1 MPRMF
6 GSLPAPKDALTTYVE
21 LPEIETVGVTRRG
34 KRKVMPVEV
43 RRFPENL
50 RFKHADWVNEEIE
63 YDKRGYNVITA

>member
-6 GSLPAPKDALTTYVE
+6 GYLPAPKEALTTFVE
-21 LPEIETVGVTRRG
+21 VPEIETVGVIRKG

-50 RFKHADWVNEEIE
+50 RFKRADWVNEEIE
-63 YDKRGYNVITA
+63 YDQRGYEVILA